1 MNYDFFLE
9 KNHYKRV
16 RKKLKTFPLENVV
29 SKYCKV
35 KNLPGI
41 SRSTNTKNSP
51 NNDPLTDDMTISS
64 VRLLALNS
72 TNVGSKRYT

>member
-1 MNYDFFLE
+1 M
-9 KNHYKRV
+9 HYKRV
-16 RKKLKTFPLENVV
+16 RKKNLKNLALENVV

-51 NNDPLTDDMTISS
+51 DNDPLTDEMTISS